1 MPISRHLVDIHQHP
15 PRWRRWPETE
25 AIIEALTSDGG
36 SVRFVGGCVRDSLL
50 GIVTEDIDIATDL
63 LPDKVLKQLEKANI
77 TAIPTGIEHGTVTA
91 VMGKKHFEITTLR
104 VDTKGHGRHADVAFT
119 LDWQQD
125 AERRDFTFN
134 ALYLDP
140 AGHLVDP
147 VGGLADLK
155 VGYVRFI
162 GNARARIREDRLR
175 VLRYFRFYARFGAD
189 NPDKDALQACAN
201 FASELG
207 NLSVERVQKE
217 LMLLLAAEDPYP
229 ALVLM
234 SETGVLEALV
244 GPVDLQKLKRLLS
257 LNIESDAV
265 QRFAV
270 LLKGNQK
277 SLHSMADKLRFSNKQ
292 KERISVMCAGQVT
305 ENMSPQDRNIALY
318 QLGPLGFV
326 DQTLMRWVD
335 EGSQYDLTPYLEDA
349 ARWTAPVF
357 PVNGGDLL
365 AHGMAEGEAL
375 GRLLKQMEAR
385 WIASG
390 FKLSKAALI
399 REFLPDA

>member
-1 MPISRHLVDIHQHP
+1 
-15 PRWRRWPETE
+15 
-25 AIIEALTSDGG
+25 
-36 SVRFVGGCVRDSLL
+36 
-50 GIVTEDIDIATDL
+50 
-63 LPDKVLKQLEKANI
+63 
-77 TAIPTGIEHGTVTA
+77 
-91 VMGKKHFEITTLR
+91 
-104 VDTKGHGRHADVAFT
+104 
-119 LDWQQD
+119 
-125 AERRDFTFN
+125 
-134 ALYLDP
+134 
-140 AGHLVDP
+140 
-147 VGGLADLK
+147 
-155 VGYVRFI
+155 
-162 GNARARIREDRLR
+162 
-175 VLRYFRFYARFGAD
+175 
-189 NPDKDALQACAN
+189 
-201 FASELG
+201 
-207 NLSVERVQKE
+207 
-217 LMLLLAAEDPYP
+217 
-229 ALVLM
+229 M

-375 GRLLKQMEAR
+375 GRLLKQMEAC